1 MQSWCGVITRFLI
14 YLAIQQTTDLTNFLV
29 STKKFAKSGQFVI
42 FTVERNFLE
51 NTELSSCGDAIFFH
65 HILAFEN
72 SFLKIFKFF
81 DYFLVTQT
89 FLHILIEANEH
100 FWSKLL
106 KKLPFLVKNW
116 PKITKNHKKWPSK
129 NVRYIYSCL
138 MSKNPDLAN
147 FLLHKKSV
155 STKKFVKSVFYVI
168 FTVVKS
174 VDYSDL

>member
-1 MQSWCGVITRFLI
+1 MNITIFLV
-14 YLAIQQTTDLTNFLV
+14 QQTTDLTNFLV

-51 NTELSSCGDAIFFH
+51 NTELSSSGDAIFFH

-72 SFLKIFKFF
+72 SFLESSN
-81 DYFLVTQT
+81 FLTISQSLRH
-89 FLHILIEANEH
+89 FLHMLIVANEY

-138 MSKNPDLAN
+138 NVQ
-147 FLLHKKSV
+147 KSRF
-155 STKKFVKSVFYVI
+155 SELFAS
-168 FTVVKS
+168 
-174 VDYSDL
+174 